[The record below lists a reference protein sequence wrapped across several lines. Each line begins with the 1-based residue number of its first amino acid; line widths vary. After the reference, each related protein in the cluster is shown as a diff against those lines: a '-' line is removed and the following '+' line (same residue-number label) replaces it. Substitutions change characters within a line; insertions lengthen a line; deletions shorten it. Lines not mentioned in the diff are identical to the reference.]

1 MEFFILYGV
10 IINFA
15 NPLYA
20 TAYGLNRLDCW
31 IAFGIAMVLYL
42 VLYAFKAIALL
53 KMAKTCGKEKLIW
66 CAFVPIASTY
76 LMGEVS
82 GGLQMG
88 NVKIKHIGLYAM
100 IAEIVVCVFSL
111 MQYIPQSYVFNNE
124 SLYTIEVDAEQ
135 NAWVFVYTNLTP
147 AWMARLITVSSV
159 LSSVFSFVAL
169 IAFVFLHIAFFRS
182 YAPQS
187 YIWLTILCAVFPVDG
202 ILAFAFRNRTG
213 VNYEAYMAARML
225 YLQKMQQAQYGQ
237 YRSNDPYNMN
247 PYNRNG
253 GEPPRT
259 PDDPFGEYSSPSS
272 SSSSSGADDPF
283 GEFSENGKNVDPP
296 SEEKKKS
303 DSSDDHFS

>member
-169 IAFVFLHIAFFRS
+169 IAFVFLHIAFFLLPQLCAAVVYLADHSLCGLPGRRNPRLCL
-182 YAPQS
+182 PQS
-187 YIWLTILCAVFPVDG
+187 YGRQLRGVYGGAYAVFAEDAAGAVRAIPQQRSLQHEPV
-202 ILAFAFRNRTG
+202 
-213 VNYEAYMAARML
+213 
-225 YLQKMQQAQYGQ
+225 
-237 YRSNDPYNMN
+237 
-247 PYNRNG
+247 
-253 GEPPRT
+253 
-259 PDDPFGEYSSPSS
+259 
-272 SSSSSGADDPF
+272 
-283 GEFSENGKNVDPP
+283 
-296 SEEKKKS
+296 
-303 DSSDDHFS
+303 